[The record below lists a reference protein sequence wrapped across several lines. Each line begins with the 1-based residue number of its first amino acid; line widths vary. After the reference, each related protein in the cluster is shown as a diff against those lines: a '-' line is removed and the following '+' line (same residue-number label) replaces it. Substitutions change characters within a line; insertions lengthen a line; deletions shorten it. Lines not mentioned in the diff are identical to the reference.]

1 MSKHLT
7 MMLALLALLAAAT
20 GCKGVQQTLNT
31 AATTASTVVQQ
42 NPGLIQNEQQR
53 TQVLAAAK
61 TVTAWTGEI
70 GVPEEVAMGQSLAVR
85 AFASFGQPYPD
96 EALQTYVT
104 TVGRLVA
111 LQSERP
117 TLPYSFAVVQSDT
130 PNSLALPGGYIF
142 ISTGLLKMLKSESE
156 LACVLG
162 HEVCHVAQKHGVD
175 VVARDRKVSSLVDFG
190 TALDKQVG
198 QYRQFIDQ
206 TYTKLTTEGYDQR
219 YETIA
224 DKAGTGYAYRAGYF
238 PGGLLPFLEAERTSS
253 QGLAFETFKTHP
265 DPAARIKEINGV
277 LVTLGDY
284 TKMPR
289 VADRYQTEV
298 LSRLR

>member
-1 MSKHLT
+1 MNKHLSALLT
-7 MMLALLALLAAAT
+7 LLALLAAAT
-20 GCKGVQQTLNT
+20 GCKSVQQTLNT
-31 AATTASTVVQQ
+31 AATVVQQ
-42 NPGLIQNEQQR
+42 NPDLIKNDQQR
-53 TQVLAAAK
+53 TQILAAAK
-61 TVTAWTGEI
+61 TVTAWTSEI

-130 PNSLALPGGYIF
+130 PNALALPGGYVF
-142 ISTGLLKMLKSESE
+142 VSTGLLKMLKSESE

-162 HEVCHVAQKHGVD
+162 HEICHVAQKHGVD
-175 VVARDRKVSSLVDFG
+175 IVARDRKVSSLVDFG

-219 YETIA
+219 YEIIA
-224 DKAGTGYAYRAGYF
+224 DKAGTGYAYRAGYY
-238 PGGLLPFLEAERTSS
+238 PGGLLPFLEAERAST

-284 TKMPR
+284 TRMPR
-289 VADRYQTEV
+289 LADRYQTEV
-298 LSRLR
+298 LSKLR